1 MSTIEKSIDVNA
13 PVQTV
18 YNQWTQFEEFPRF
31 MEGVEEVRQIN
42 DKDLQ
47 WQVNIGGQ
55 RKRFET
61 VITEQIP
68 DKRIAWRTRGGVE
81 NGGVV
86 TFHRIS
92 DNLTRVMLQMEYQP
106 EGFVEK
112 AGDFLGVTSHRIQ
125 DDLERFKE
133 FVEKRGVESG
143 AWRGTISN
151 SNAGQPSR

>member
-1 MSTIEKSIDVNA
+1 MSTIEKAIDVNA

-47 WQVNIGGQ
+47 WRVNIGGQ
-55 RKRFET
+55 RKEFET

-92 DNLTRVMLQMEYQP
+92 DNVARVMLQMEYQP

-112 AGDFLGVTSHRIQ
+112 AGDFLGVTSHRIEG
-125 DDLERFKE
+125 DLKRFKE
-133 FVEKRGVESG
+133 FLEKRGMESG

-151 SNAGQPSR
+151 SNAGQPTR

>member
-1 MSTIEKSIDVNA
+1 MSTIEKAIDVNA

-47 WQVNIGGQ
+47 WRVNIGGQ
-55 RKRFET
+55 RKEFET

-86 TFHRIS
+86 TFHRVS
-92 DNLTRVMLQMEYQP
+92 DTVTRVMLQMEYQP
-106 EGFVEK
+106 EGLVEK
-112 AGDFLGVTSHRIQ
+112 AGDFLGITSHRIEG
-125 DDLERFKE
+125 DLERFKE
-133 FVEKRGVESG
+133 FVEKRGMESG

-151 SNAGQPSR
+151 PNAGQPTR